1 MYVVKRLDQEM
12 MKEFGVGY
20 PGCSKKP
27 EKSEAL
33 RNRRAEASAESD
45 VWDQVSE
52 VDPCQELEMHNS
64 TKLQQVE
71 EQMLCLN
78 MENKNLASRTTNI
91 EMKMQEL
98 FHHMRQLS
106 VKSESWDLN
115 GSESIHAAM
124 QDSLPDLDFEFMP
137 SPENQSFRAK
147 INRFVQKFS
156 KELHDVVQNEQAQ
169 RRCLPS
175 RLDLLEVMCSE
186 QSELTPQV
194 RKLGGRAQRF
204 GRVQGDRRR
213 LFVLIATS
221 PPEHIWISPEC
232 GPWCQWS

>member
-78 MENKNLASRTTNI
+78 MENKNLASRITNI
-91 EMKMQEL
+91 EMNMQEL
-98 FHHMRQLS
+98 LHHMRQLS
-106 VKSESWDLN
+106 VKSES
-115 GSESIHAAM
+115 
-124 QDSLPDLDFEFMP
+124 
-137 SPENQSFRAK
+137 
-147 INRFVQKFS
+147 
-156 KELHDVVQNEQAQ
+156 
-169 RRCLPS
+169 
-175 RLDLLEVMCSE
+175 
-186 QSELTPQV
+186 
-194 RKLGGRAQRF
+194 
-204 GRVQGDRRR
+204 
-213 LFVLIATS
+213 
-221 PPEHIWISPEC
+221 
-232 GPWCQWS
+232 